1 MHDKYIF
8 WLIITSEFPRYNRWN
23 LVSRSRHLIS
33 KKRILTNTSKVPRCH
48 WWNISIEIFNFK
60 STSNLSNF
68 IGISHEMRPPYVN
81 WRWSIPQ
88 FTPYVNWRW
97 SLPQF
102 RYRFTW
108 FSTYVNPVILTELTI
123 AFTSIFFSARAIF
136 FSIFFR
142 PFFLFSL
149 TNTWMWI
156 RLFEFRTLKSG
167 DRPEGRGTRRKRRH
181 RRSATGD
188 RRPATPALVE
198 RDCFYYIIVQTYD
211 VGLHSRRHPMEFDA
225 GTRPFASLDAPSS

>member
-123 AFTSIFFSARAIF
+123 AFTSIFFSARAIY

-142 PFFLFSL
+142 PFFC
-149 TNTWMWI
+149 
-156 RLFEFRTLKSG
+156 FRSRKLECGYAYLNSERWNLATDQKAEG
-167 DRPEGRGTRRKRRH
+167 PEGRGATGDLRP
-181 RRSATGD
+181 ATGD
-188 RRPATPALVE
+188 RRP
-198 RDCFYYIIVQTYD
+198 
-211 VGLHSRRHPMEFDA
+211 LHW
-225 GTRPFASLDAPSS
+225 